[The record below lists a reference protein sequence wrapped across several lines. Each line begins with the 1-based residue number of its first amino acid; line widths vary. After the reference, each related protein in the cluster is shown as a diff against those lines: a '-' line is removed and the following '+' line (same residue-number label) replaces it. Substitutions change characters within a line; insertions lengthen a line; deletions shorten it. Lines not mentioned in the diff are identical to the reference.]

1 MTETFALPATKQAK
15 GTFCFE
21 RQLAIAYAP
30 VRLPCYSMEQAMNLA
45 DAVWGQNQSNADK
58 WLTFCITCI
67 ASDKTSVVKDYL
79 AE

>member
-15 GTFCFE
+15 GSFCFE
-21 RQLAIAYAP
+21 RQLAIAFAP
-30 VRLPCYSMEQAMNLA
+30 VRLPCYSMEQAENLA
-45 DAVWGQNQSNADK
+45 DAMWKERHANK

-67 ASDKTSVVKDYL
+67 ASGNTSVVKDYL